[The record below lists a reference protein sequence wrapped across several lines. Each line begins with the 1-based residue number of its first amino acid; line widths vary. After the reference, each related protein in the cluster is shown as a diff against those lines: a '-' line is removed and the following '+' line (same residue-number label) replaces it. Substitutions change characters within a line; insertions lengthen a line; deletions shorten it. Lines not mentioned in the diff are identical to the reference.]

1 MHTKNQVCQQS
12 AFGKPNVSELVQT
25 WRSRLASDY
34 PQQSAANRESIIHWL
49 LGKDLKRFETQGAIE
64 LETAQQAMYR
74 YQILRQRYLGATPEQ
89 AYRQLMTRLSS
100 LVLRR
105 EKISNLI
112 DSSRVSQRQ
121 VLDVLQKVV
130 QELIQSDRYIQQQI
144 SSIAE
149 CTDNGIRNALLLAT
163 LEEYCLRPI
172 HNQPLLL
179 YHLINYLHCRVQE
192 KVTQLSTTGIE

>member
-1 MHTKNQVCQQS
+1 MHTKNQVCQPS
-12 AFGKPNVSELVQT
+12 AFGKPNVSELAQT
-25 WRSRLASDY
+25 WRSRLASDC
-34 PQQSAANRESIIHWL
+34 PEQSAANRESIIHWL
-49 LGKDLKRFETQGAIE
+49 LGKDLKRFETQGAIK

-89 AYRQLMTRLSS
+89 AYCQLMTRLSS

-112 DSSRVSQRQ
+112 GSSRVSQRQ

-192 KVTQLSTTGIE
+192 KVTQLSTTGME

>member
-25 WRSRLASDY
+25 WRSRLASDC
-34 PQQSAANRESIIHWL
+34 PEQSAANRESIIHWL
-49 LGKDLKRFETQGAIE
+49 LGKDLKRFETQGAIK
-64 LETAQQAMYR
+64 LEIAQQAMYR
-74 YQILRQRYLGATPEQ
+74 YEILRQRYLGATPEQ

-112 DSSRVSQRQ
+112 GSSRDRQHQ

-149 CTDNGIRNALLLAT
+149 CSDNGIRNALLLAT

-192 KVTQLSTTGIE
+192 KVTQLSTTGME

>member
-1 MHTKNQVCQQS
+1 M
-12 AFGKPNVSELVQT
+12 SELVQT
-25 WRSRLASDY
+25 WRSRLASDC
-34 PQQSAANRESIIHWL
+34 PEQSAANRESIIHWL

-112 DSSRVSQRQ
+112 GSSRDRQHQ

-192 KVTQLSTTGIE
+192 KVTQLSTTGME

>member
-12 AFGKPNVSELVQT
+12 AFGKPNMSELVQT
-25 WRSRLASDY
+25 WRSRLASDC
-34 PQQSAANRESIIHWL
+34 PEQSAANRESIIHWL
-49 LGKDLKRFETQGAIE
+49 LGKDLKRFETQGAME

-112 DSSRVSQRQ
+112 GSSRDRQCQ
-121 VLDVLQKVV
+121 VLNVLQKVV

-149 CTDNGIRNALLLAT
+149 CNDAGIRNALFLAT

-179 YHLINYLHCRVQE
+179 YHLINYSNP
-192 KVTQLSTTGIE
+192 K

>member
-25 WRSRLASDY
+25 WRSRLASDC
-34 PQQSAANRESIIHWL
+34 PEQSAANRESIIHWL

-112 DSSRVSQRQ
+112 GSSRDRQRQ

-192 KVTQLSTTGIE
+192 KVTQLPTIGME

>member
-1 MHTKNQVCQQS
+1 MHTKNQICQQS
-12 AFGKPNVSELVQT
+12 AFGKPNVSELVQS

-34 PQQSAANRESIIHWL
+34 PEQSAANRESIIHWL

-64 LETAQQAMYR
+64 LETAQKAMYR
-74 YQILRQRYLGATPEQ
+74 YEILRQRYLGATPEQ

-112 DSSRVSQRQ
+112 GSSRDRQRQ

-179 YHLINYLHCRVQE
+179 YHLIHYLHCRVQE
-192 KVTQLSTTGIE
+192 KVTQLSTTGME